1 MARLIYN
8 HDVVSVEYPD
18 AGGIMTYPIGRLK
31 QDTLHLDSPPKD
43 KHSNAYGI
51 DVICLTKEAKWKY
64 IVLTLGRESYTTSLS
79 FWKNHGKYIE
89 LRPGRDEVFLPLG
102 LFGIDK
108 VQKYDDYVKVRDLA
122 DKDLFDVAA
131 TSASWADIEEWQVAY
146 AIKEE
151 YLASL
156 KYKVIL

>member
-1 MARLIYN
+1 MAHLIFN
-8 HDVVSVEYPD
+8 HDVVSVEYSN
-18 AGGIMTYPIGRLK
+18 AGGIMTYAVGRLK

-43 KHSNAYGI
+43 KSSNAYGI

-64 IVLTLGRESYTTSLS
+64 IVLTLGREHYTTSLS

-89 LRPGRDEVFLPLG
+89 LRPGRDEVFLPLE

-108 VQKYDDYVKVRDLA
+108 VQKYEDYIKVRDLA
-122 DKDLFDVAA
+122 EKDLFDVAA
-131 TSASWADIEEWQVAY
+131 KGASWADIERWQVAY

-156 KYKVIL
+156 KYKVNL